1 MTTFAQLFPINL
13 SAIGS
18 EHLTLAV
25 TGYSV
30 VFLSLL
36 MLYLMFSILPKLRI
50 RSIRRKFHKEGKE
63 EKAALAGNTVPGE
76 ASAAIALAIS
86 LYFEELHDQETAIL
100 TIKKVGKSYS
110 PWNSKIYNVINF
122 NRFQR

>member
-1 MTTFAQLFPINL
+1 MTTVVQMLPIDL
-13 SAIGS
+13 SRIGT

-25 TGYSV
+25 IGYSV
-30 VFLSLL
+30 VFVSLFL
-36 MLYLMFSILPKLRI
+36 IYLVFSFLPKFFTRNL
-50 RSIRRKFHKEGKE
+50 RRKFKKEGSE
-63 EKAALAGNTVPGE
+63 NKAALAGNKVPGE
-76 ASAAIALAIS
+76 VSAAIATAIS
-86 LYFEELHDQETAIL
+86 LYLEELHDQETAIL

>member
-1 MTTFAQLFPINL
+1 MTTIVQLLPIDL
-13 SAIGS
+13 SAIGK

-25 TGYSV
+25 IGYSM
-30 VFLSLL
+30 VFLSLFFL
-36 MLYLMFSILPKLRI
+36 SLIFSIVPKFLTHNL
-50 RSIRRKFHKEGKE
+50 RRKIQKKSGA
-63 EKAALAGNTVPGE
+63 EKAALIGNAVPGE
-76 ASAAIALAIS
+76 VSAAIAVAIS
-86 LYFEELHDQETAIL
+86 LYLEELHDQETAIL